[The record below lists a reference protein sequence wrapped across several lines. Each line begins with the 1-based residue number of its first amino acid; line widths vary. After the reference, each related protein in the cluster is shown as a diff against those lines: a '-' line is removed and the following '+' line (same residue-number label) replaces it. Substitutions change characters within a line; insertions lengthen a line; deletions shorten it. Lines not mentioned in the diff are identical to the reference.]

1 MDELTFLILPIVFLA
16 LATVV
21 AIVVTP
27 PTDTTQEPE

>member
-21 AIVVTP
+21 AVIVTP
-27 PTDTTQEPE
+27 NTDSQEPD